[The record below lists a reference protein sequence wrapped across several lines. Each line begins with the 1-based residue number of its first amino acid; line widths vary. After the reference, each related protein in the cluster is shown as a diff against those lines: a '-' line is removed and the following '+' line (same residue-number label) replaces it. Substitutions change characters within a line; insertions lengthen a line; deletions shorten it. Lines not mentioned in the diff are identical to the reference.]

1 MAVGGDRV
9 PLVFQNPHF
18 YGGARWKSQC
28 PFYVGSPP
36 RPEDETNSSPAKGRL
51 GQGGTLLWHQ
61 NWGGRSWSS
70 ASDLHFFLPITDLFE
85 LEKLPVPKV
94 RQQKAPIFINIY
106 TAYLLVLPLPMIWH
120 MFLVTFGTIQLAMLH
135 LALYI
140 FGTLIYIILWHSLLS
155 YDINILYNSKKFY
168 TLLWHF

>member
-1 MAVGGDRV
+1 MSILRRV
-9 PLVFQNPHF
+9 PSPSPGRNELLPRK
-18 YGGARWKSQC
+18 GE
-28 PFYVGSPP
+28 VG
-36 RPEDETNSSPAKGRL
+36 TGRDPSL
-51 GQGGTLLWHQ
+51 AFR
-61 NWGGRSWSS
+61 WGGRSWSS
-70 ASDLHFFLPITDLFE
+70 ASDLHFSLPITDLLE